1 MKDIRFKGHWI
12 AGGVVTLLFT
22 LLLAVRL
29 DVFPNFARQ
38 PQGKT
43 PGAASVSRE
52 EDQWMA
58 IFQGQNRIGY
68 AHRKL
73 TASGRGYRF
82 NEAVLMRI
90 NTMGVVQDI
99 RLRTTGE
106 MNPDMTLSAF
116 RFDLQS
122 SLFRFTAYG
131 EVRDGQAMV
140 HYGPPGEERKIEIA
154 LRNAPRLSGN
164 LFDSLRG
171 GTLAAG
177 QETTIHVFDPASLA
191 ERPVRVTGLGDETI
205 VIMGRPQKARKV
217 AVDFM
222 GGRQYAWLGE
232 DGGVLREQGLLGMT
246 LERVAKEEAL
256 DGVELAAGADLTEA
270 ASIRS
275 NAVIDN
281 PNALKR
287 LTVRLA
293 NVNPEQLLLSGGRQQ
308 YRSGLLT
315 IEREAPP
322 PAAAT
327 GGLLSFE
334 NGQYLRA
341 TPLVQ
346 SDHPDIRRQAAKIV
360 SPDDSDAVKAEKLVA
375 WVHRNV
381 EKKPVLS
388 VPNALETLANRVG
401 DCNEHAVLLAA
412 LARAAGIPAQIEAGL
427 VYLKG
432 RFFYHAWNALYVGNW
447 VTADAVTGAMPA
459 DVTHIRLVRGEA
471 DRQMDLMGVIG
482 RLQMEI
488 VDMKK

>member
-1 MKDIRFKGHWI
+1 MKEIRIRGHWV
-12 AGGVVTLLFT
+12 AGGVFALLFT

-29 DVFPNFARQ
+29 DVFPKFARH
-38 PQGKT
+38 PQGEA

-58 IFQGQNRIGY
+58 IYQGRNRIGY
-68 AHRKL
+68 AHREL
-73 TASGRGYRF
+73 TGTGRGYRF

-116 RFDLQS
+116 RFDLRS
-122 SLFRFTAYG
+122 SLFRFTAHG
-131 EVRDGQAMV
+131 AVRDGQETV

-154 LRNAPRLSGN
+154 LQAAPRLSGN
-164 LFDSLRG
+164 IFDSLRG
-171 GTLAAG
+171 QALAAG
-177 QETTIHVFDPASLA
+177 QETTVHVFDPTSLA
-191 ERPVRVTGLGDETI
+191 ERPVRLTGLGDETI
-205 VIMGRPQKARKV
+205 VIMGRPQRARKV

-232 DGGVLREQGLLGMT
+232 DGGVLKEQGLLGMT

-256 DGVELAAGADLTEA
+256 GGIELAVGADLTEA

-275 NAVIDN
+275 NVVIEN
-281 PNALKR
+281 PDALTK
-287 LTVRLA
+287 LTVRLS
-293 NVNPEQLLLSGGRQQ
+293 NVDPEQLLLAGGRQR

-322 PAAAT
+322 TAAAT
-327 GGLLSFE
+327 GGALSFA

-346 SDHPDIRRQAAKIV
+346 SDHPDIRRQAAQIV
-360 SPDDSDAVKAEKLVA
+360 SAGDSDAVKAEKLVA

-432 RFFYHAWNALYVGNW
+432 RFFYHAWNALYVGSW

-482 RLQMEI
+482 RLQVEI